1 MKNTRGLRA
10 CTKSKA
16 ELPTDP
22 GDTPPL
28 VQKAPS
34 EATDKPHGSQYL
46 TQKWGKQI
54 RPPGLGSSRREYNV
68 EEFEERNKA
77 LE

>member
-1 MKNTRGLRA
+1 MKNARGLRA
-10 CTKSKA
+10 CTKSKLA
-16 ELPTDP
+16 LPIDP

-54 RPPGLGSSRREYNV
+54 RPPGLGSSRREHNA
-68 EEFEERNKA
+68 EEFEECNTA
-77 LE
+77 LA